1 MLYDFKTQNS
11 SVWVEEA
18 GGVGFPNW
26 SLNGKYLYY
35 GTPTENPTYRRV
47 KLGENHSEVVLDMKT
62 LRCYPGSLAGW
73 TGVAPDNSSLVV
85 RDLSIDEIYALDV
98 RLP

>member
-1 MLYDFKTQNS
+1 MLYDFKTQKW

-62 LRCYPGSLAGW
+62 LQPLGGW